1 MKRGSAADFLIR
13 AVLDE
18 AFRELALADPERAF
32 EGFDLSEEE
41 EETLRSRD
49 RRLLGLLGDAVA
61 HRQALAEHPLQKEH
75 TDPAAPALPSLPE
88 VQLLLRLVPHAA
100 QSPDSEPKVSYA
112 ASLHPWPCDDELKTG
127 ADIDEQLEGHAD
139 AAVRGV
145 TWIIRIAPSVVE
157 SRETGMVVAYSASI
171 HPLMTDP
178 DQTRL
183 SVREPTQELASPP
196 WNHHVESAAAK
207 TAARAVQAADPGQ
220 RYRKLLELVHALQ
233 TGDDGA

>member
-18 AFRELALADPERAF
+18 AFRELALANPERAF

-41 EETLRSRD
+41 EEILRSRD
-49 RRLLGLLGDAVA
+49 RRLLGLLSDAVA
-61 HRQALAEHPLQKEH
+61 HRQALAKRPLEEEH

-88 VQLLLRLVPHAA
+88 VKLLLRLVPQVAR
-100 QSPDSEPKVSYA
+100 SPDSEPNVSYA

-127 ADIDEQLEGHAD
+127 ADIGEQAEGRAD
-139 AAVRGV
+139 PAAGEV
-145 TWIIRIAPSVVE
+145 TWIIRLAPRVVDA
-157 SRETGMVVAYSASI
+157 RETGMAVAYSASI
-171 HPLMTDP
+171 HPLITDP
-178 DQTRL
+178 ARNCL
-183 SVREPTQELASPP
+183 SVREPNQELASPP
-196 WNHHVESAAAK
+196 WNHHVESSAAK

-233 TGDDGA
+233 TGDDGG